1 MEKTGVCQRNLANCW
16 IAEIEAS
23 VWRFLDSFQ
32 NKFCNI
38 FLLKN
43 VLCWTL
49 SIKQQSQPK
58 GSRCFAGM
66 IKSESLI
73 LKAQCVCGE
82 VGMLINTFG
91 TTPPLSVST
100 EKKKTRWLHG
110 AYMELPV
117 RFFVAL
123 MSHCLQELATVY
135 TKGTVDSVVQL
146 CSNQPLRLF
155 CCIILFIYKNCAAFL
170 NNELPRAFNI
180 LIYSDKPHVALQ

>member
-1 MEKTGVCQRNLANCW
+1 MLCGDDQIRISHTQSSVC
-16 IAEIEAS
+16 
-23 VWRFLDSFQ
+23 VWGSWHADQHVWHHTSF
-32 NKFCNI
+32 
-38 FLLKN
+38 
-43 VLCWTL
+43 V
-49 SIKQQSQPK
+49 
-58 GSRCFAGM
+58 
-66 IKSESLI
+66 SL
-73 LKAQCVCGE
+73 
-82 VGMLINTFG
+82 NR
-91 TTPPLSVST
+91 
-100 EKKKTRWLHG
+100 KKKTRWLHG

-180 LIYSDKPHVALQ
+180 LIYSDKPRVALQ

>member
-1 MEKTGVCQRNLANCW
+1 MEKTGACQRNLANCW

-49 SIKQQSQPK
+49 SIKQQSRPK

-100 EKKKTRWLHG
+100 EKKNKMAPRGLYGVTS
-110 AYMELPV
+110 EI
-117 RFFVAL
+117 
-123 MSHCLQELATVY
+123 
-135 TKGTVDSVVQL
+135 L
-146 CSNQPLRLF
+146 CSLDVSLPTRASHSLHKRDSRLG
-155 CCIILFIYKNCAAFL
+155 CSIMLKSTSQVVL
-170 NNELPRAFNI
+170 LHH
-180 LIYSDKPHVALQ
+180 LIYL